1 MLEHL
6 VDPYKHVADLI
17 ALLNTGGMLILH
29 THIPGFKYHRYPVD
43 CIRFYPDWFEEV
55 ATRTNCQVLDRYI
68 GELRICYTLQK
79 QAE

>member
-17 ALLNTGGMLILH
+17 ELLNPGGMLILH
-29 THIPGFKYHRYPVD
+29 THIPGVQYHRYPVD